1 MTSQMENCSS
11 IAITFSHLDKKL
23 IHLYLQLLFKKYPC
37 SFVIYAGETIHCF
50 WFDGNVH
57 VAIMLFSAI
66 EYTLI
71 AEEEEIMAHSPDP
84 GITPVVTP
92 KIVEFP
98 SIILVG
104 VETSIATC

>member
-1 MTSQMENCSS
+1 M
-11 IAITFSHLDKKL
+11 F
-23 IHLYLQLLFKKYPC
+23 
-37 SFVIYAGETIHCF
+37 
-50 WFDGNVH
+50 
-57 VAIMLFSAI
+57 FSAI

-71 AEEEEIMAHSPDP
+71 AEEDEIMAHSPDP

-104 VETSIATC
+104 VETSITTCLL